1 MLGYPNKEGLD
12 PSLFLLY
19 NSVTVL
25 YNTTMTVT
33 TNDRGQQNM
42 WAIEPP
48 VYISDEDAL
57 KYGMKT
63 YAERAESANGR
74 WAMLGIV
81 AGFISYAATGKLF
94 FGLF

>member
-1 MLGYPNKEGLD
+1 
-12 PSLFLLY
+12 
-19 NSVTVL
+19 
-25 YNTTMTVT
+25 
-33 TNDRGQQNM
+33 M

-48 VYISDEDAL
+48 VYISDEDAI

-74 WAMLGIV
+74 WAMVGIV
-81 AGFISYAATGKLF
+81 AGFISYAITGNLY